1 MNFLRQIL
9 ALCQTHF
16 RLWWRRPLQWI
27 TSILLCSAY
36 LLVGTQLLNVQ
47 IGNRIHIG
55 LYSKGSPFALD
66 VERELNS
73 HNISTVRYE
82 DYSKG
87 VKDLEQGKIVAFVAF
102 GHRQLHLALSG
113 RNPLLDRELDGL
125 LLRIATRVTSRVPQA
140 GRIVLNHD
148 RHTSEDMTTF
158 MTASLIPFLIMALA
172 MVNCGMHWLRDW
184 EDRTVFSFLATP
196 ASRVTLLTART
207 LSGSVLALL
216 ILLISL
222 AVSRLFIT
230 WYFPSNI
237 LFWLAIILLQIFFA
251 VGFFF
256 ALAAICRRYI
266 LYVDVSMLIVILLMF
281 ASATIKPLESMAQWE
296 CVLAWCTPAF
306 YAVRSMRAVMLGAEP
321 LRLLDICVLASWGIA
336 CYAIGYAILVRS
348 RISGG
353 AR

>member
-1 MNFLRQIL
+1 MHFLQQIP
-9 ALCQTHF
+9 ALCLTHF

-36 LLVGTQLLNVQ
+36 LLVGTQLLNVR
-47 IGNRIHIG
+47 IGSRVHVG
-55 LYSKGSPFALD
+55 LFSKGSPYILD
-66 VERELNS
+66 VEKELKS
-73 HNISTVRYE
+73 HNISTVRYQ
-82 DYSKG
+82 DYSQG
-87 VKDLEQGKIVAFVAF
+87 TNDLARGDIVAFIAF

-140 GRIVLNHD
+140 GRIVLDHE
-148 RHTSEDMTTF
+148 RHTFKDMTTF
-158 MTASLIPFLIMALA
+158 MTASLVPFLIMALA

-184 EDRTVFSFLATP
+184 EDRTIFSFLVTP
-196 ASRVTLLTART
+196 ASRITLLTART

-230 WYFPSNI
+230 WYLPSHT
-237 LFWLAIILLQIFFA
+237 LLWLAIILLQIIFG

-281 ASATIKPLESMAQWE
+281 ASATIKPIESMAQWE
-296 CVLAWCTPAF
+296 CILAWCTPAF

-321 LRLLDICVLASWGIA
+321 LRFLDIFVLACWGIA
-336 CYAIGYAILVRS
+336 CYTIGYILLVRS

-353 AR
+353 AC

>member
-1 MNFLRQIL
+1 MNSFRHIL
-9 ALCQTHF
+9 ALCITHF

-47 IGNRIHIG
+47 IGSRVHVG
-55 LYSKGSPFALD
+55 LYSKGSPIALD
-66 VERELNS
+66 VEKALKSR
-73 HNISTVRYE
+73 NITTIRYQ
-82 DYSKG
+82 DHSKG
-87 VKDLEQGKIVAFVAF
+87 IEDLEQGKIVALVAF
-102 GHRQLHLALSG
+102 GHRELHLALSG

-125 LLRIATRVTSRVPQA
+125 LLRIATKVSGRIPQA
-140 GRIVLNHD
+140 GRIVLDHK

-184 EDRTVFSFLATP
+184 EERTVFSFLITP
-196 ASRVTLLTART
+196 AQRITLLAART
-207 LSGSVLALL
+207 ITGSMLALL

-222 AVSRLFIT
+222 SVSRMIIT
-230 WYFPSNI
+230 WYFPSDI
-237 LFWLAIILLQIFFA
+237 LLWLAIILLQIFFA

-256 ALAAICRRYI
+256 ALAAICRKYI
-266 LYVDVSMLIVILLMF
+266 LYVDVSMLLVILMMF
-281 ASATIKPLESMAQWE
+281 ASATIKPIESMAQWE
-296 CVLAWCTPAF
+296 CILAWCTPAF

-321 LRLLDICVLASWGIA
+321 LRLLDVCVLSCWGTV
-336 CYAIGYAILVRS
+336 CYALGYILLLRS

-353 AR
+353 TR